1 MCTAEPTL
9 LTLQPHLLQD
19 YEDASQSI
27 LVWQGNYHEVLEQSV
42 CGTLITADGLNLEVS
57 KVKSHYLRVERR
69 KGEKEC
75 IQLKPDYFR
84 RGFAEK

>member
-27 LVWQGNYHEVLEQSV
+27 LVWQGNYQEVLKQSV
-42 CGTLITADGLNLEVS
+42 CGTLIAADGLDLEVN
-57 KVKSHYLRVERR
+57 KVKSHYLRVKEER
-69 KGEKEC
+69 EKKNPC
-75 IQLKPDYFR
+75 
-84 RGFAEK
+84 G